1 MFVNNKHF
9 VLIILFAFFSA
20 LSVKS
25 QIGSADFVH
34 QYSITDELKAPSRL
48 AVDNSGNICVADAG
62 SNQILK
68 YGPSGN
74 YLGVIPFNGFPLS
87 LAFSDNGR
95 LFIGDDKNSKI
106 TRLDPDGSNTIIY
119 SAPVFPS
126 DMVAGPDN
134 LLYVVD
140 AISKTVLVMDFSGNI
155 VRSIGSGILLSPRC
169 IAYDRQNKRIIV
181 SEHGGVGTGTNL
193 HAEIRIF
200 ELTGN
205 LVSTF
210 GGYGNTDGKFYR
222 IQGLAIGKC
231 GNIYASDAYQ
241 GMVSVF
247 NKNGVFITKFGQYGT
262 LPADFNVPMDIDF
275 DQSQNLWVSSMNNGS
290 LEVFSITDQ
299 LPSSKI
305 MDKSYEI
312 CNGVS
317 AEIPVNFVGTAPWTF
332 TYTINGINPS
342 TVAATYNNPYII
354 NTTVPGS
361 YNIIAVSD
369 ATTDGSC
376 YSGTADV
383 IINPAPTAS
392 ISTGNLAICSGSS
405 VNIPVNFTG
414 NKPFSFTYFINGN
427 NPVTINNIF
436 SDNYTIHATEAGI
449 YTLAAVSGAGCIG
462 TDISGSAT
470 VSINESPT
478 ANISNISAT
487 VCSGQNAN
495 IPIHLTGTA
504 PWSFTYSL
512 NGQNQVIVNNIMDSN
527 YLINSGLAG
536 SYQMIS
542 VSDGICT
549 SGSVSGYADI
559 TLKPLPSASI
569 ASGNANICNGEIS
582 NIKVELTGSGP
593 WNLSFSNGEFNS
605 INIDGVSENPFFLP
619 VSEAGNYQ
627 LTSVSE
633 SGCDGSITPG
643 NAIITV
649 NQLPDILFSGDNII
663 SKCDGNLAILDAGG
677 PFPDYLWS
685 DFSINQTLS
694 VNYTGAYSVTVTDN
708 NGCKNNAT
716 AEVTSYPAP
725 LPAFNFT
732 ENSLN
737 VNFTN
742 TSLNSDT
749 YFWNF
754 GDGQSS
760 NLENPTHHYNNEG
773 IYYIS
778 LTASNSFC
786 TEVIAYDT
794 IIILITG
801 INKSVEENIFSM
813 FPNPTTGVVNIL
825 LKNHDH
831 DFSEINLFNVT
842 GQLVF
847 YEQINKSLVNMQIDL
862 SDLPGGVYTV
872 RFSSKNNIEE
882 GKLILIR

>member
-1 MFVNNKHF
+1 M
-9 VLIILFAFFSA
+9 A
-20 LSVKS
+20 VKS
-25 QIGSADFVH
+25 QIGPSDFVH
-34 QYSITDELKAPSRL
+34 QNCITDELKAPSRI

-68 YGPSGN
+68 YGPSGS
-74 YLGVIPFNGFPLS
+74 YLGAIPFNGFPLS
-87 LAFSDNGR
+87 VAFSDNGR
-95 LFIGDDKNSKI
+95 MFIGDDKNSKI
-106 TRLDPDGSNTIIY
+106 TRVDPDGSNTVIY

-140 AISKTVLVMDFSGNI
+140 GISKTVLVMDFSGNI

-181 SEHGGVGTGTNL
+181 SEHGGVGTGINL

-231 GNIYASDAYQ
+231 GNIYVSDAYQ

-262 LPADFNVPMDIDF
+262 LQGNFNVPIDIDF

-312 CNGVS
+312 CNGFS
-317 AEIPVNFVGTAPWTF
+317 AEIPVNLTGTAPWTF
-332 TYTINGINPS
+332 TYTVNGLNPN
-342 TVAATYNNPYII
+342 TVAATYINPYII
-354 NTTVPGS
+354 STTVPGS
-361 YNIIAVSD
+361 YNIVAVSD

-392 ISTGNLAICSGSS
+392 VMSGNLTMCSGSS

-414 NKPFSFTYFINGN
+414 NKPFGFTYSINGN

-436 SDNYTIHATEAGI
+436 FDNYAIHATEAGI
-449 YTLAAVSGAGCIG
+449 YTLTAVSGAGCIG
-462 TDISGSAT
+462 SDVSGSVT

-478 ANISNISAT
+478 AIIENVTAT
-487 VCSGQNAN
+487 VCSGQNAD
-495 IPIHLTGTA
+495 IPVHLTGAA

-512 NGQNQVIVNNIMDSN
+512 NGQNPIQINNVNDSN
-527 YLINSGLAG
+527 YFINSGLPG
-536 SYQMIS
+536 SYQVMS
-542 VSDGICT
+542 VSDAGCT
-549 SGSVSGYADI
+549 SGSVSGFAEI
-559 TLKPLPSASI
+559 SLKPLPSAKI
-569 ASGNANICNGEIS
+569 ISGNSSICNGEIS

-593 WNLSFSNGEFNS
+593 WDLSFSNGEFNS

-677 PFPDYLWS
+677 PFTDYLWS

-742 TSLNSDT
+742 TSLNADT
-749 YFWNF
+749 YLWNF

-760 NLENPTHHYNNEG
+760 NLENPTHQYNSEG
-773 IYYIS
+773 VYYIS
-778 LTASNSFC
+778 LTASNPFC
-786 TEVIAYDT
+786 SEVIIYDT
-794 IIILITG
+794 VNILLTG
-801 INKSVEENIFSM
+801 INNTFEENIFSI

-825 LKNHDH
+825 LKNNDRE
-831 DFSEINLFNVT
+831 FSEISLFNVT
-842 GQLVF
+842 GELIFSKNIDQSTLN
-847 YEQINKSLVNMQIDL
+847 IQIDL
-862 SDLPGGVYTV
+862 SDLPGGVYTI
-872 RFSSKNNIEE
+872 RFESMNNIEE